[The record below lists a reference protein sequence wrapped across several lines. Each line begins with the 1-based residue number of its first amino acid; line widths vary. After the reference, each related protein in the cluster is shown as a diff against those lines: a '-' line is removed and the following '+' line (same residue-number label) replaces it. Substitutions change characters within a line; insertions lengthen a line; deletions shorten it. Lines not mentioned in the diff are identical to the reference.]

1 MAFRIDERLAADTLA
16 LWDWPLCA
24 VLLMNDRRF
33 PWLILVPRREGL
45 RDLHD
50 LDAIDRDA
58 CAVEMEQASRL
69 LQRVSGAEKMNV
81 AALGNLVPQL
91 HIHVIARFARD
102 AAWPRPVWGV
112 GAAEAYAESDAAGL
126 RVRLEAA
133 RPDLE

>member
-1 MAFRIDERLAADTLA
+1 MAFHIDERLAADTLA
-16 LWDWPLCA
+16 LWDWPLCTIR
-24 VLLMNDRRF
+24 LMNDRRF
-33 PWLILVPRREGL
+33 PWLILVPRRDSL

-50 LDAIDRDA
+50 LDAVDRA
-58 CAVEMEQASRL
+58 TCAIEMEQASRL
-69 LQRVSGAEKMNV
+69 LQRVTGAEKMNV

-112 GAAEAYAESDAAGL
+112 GAAEAYAESEAAAL
-126 RVRLEAA
+126 RARLEAE